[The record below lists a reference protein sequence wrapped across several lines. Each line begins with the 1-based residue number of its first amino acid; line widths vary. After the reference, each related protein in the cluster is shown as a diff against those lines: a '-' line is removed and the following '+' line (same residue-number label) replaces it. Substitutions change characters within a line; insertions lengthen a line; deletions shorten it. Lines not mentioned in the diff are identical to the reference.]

1 MCGSWL
7 KGKKLKRDAEQ
18 KEKKFYYFFEHKKV
32 CFFGRDR
39 TWHNEEVNSAVC
51 GALL

>member
-1 MCGSWL
+1 LCGSWL

-18 KEKKFYYFFEHKKV
+18 KEKSFLSIKSM
-32 CFFGRDR
+32 FFGRDR
-39 TWHNEEVNSAVC
+39 TWHNEEVNGVVC